1 MKTGVQQIMLGS
13 ITGKQKEALQT
24 LKEIKAMGY
33 DGIELNGFMI
43 HPTSF
48 FIRTLTK
55 LAGMPTGK
63 GGKHDWHA
71 LIKESG
77 LEVISLHTDLGSLK
91 RDLSQV
97 AQEAKSFA
105 TKFVVITGMYRFD
118 YTSTEALKSLC
129 ADLNACGEALKKEGL
144 TLCYHNHNVEF
155 QRLENGQT
163 AFSYLLQ
170 HTNPEFVFFE
180 FDSYWAAEA
189 GVNVYK
195 LLAGLKGRVKLHH
208 INDRGS
214 KAKGPFMT
222 PILESDSM
230 ELGTGNM
237 DLEELIL
244 LDKEIGVEAIVLE
257 THRNFLDH
265 SPISSIR
272 KSREYLEAHL

>member
-24 LKEIKAMGY
+24 LKEIKALGY

-48 FIRTLTK
+48 FIRMLTK

-63 GGKHDWHA
+63 GGKNDWHA
-71 LIKESG
+71 LIQESG

-91 RDLSQV
+91 RDLNQV

-129 ADLNACGEALKKEGL
+129 EDLNACGEALQKEGL

-180 FDSYWAAEA
+180 FDSYWAAES

-237 DLEELIL
+237 DLEELIR
-244 LDKEIGVEAIVLE
+244 LDKEIGVEAIILE

-265 SPISSIR
+265 SPMASIR

>member
-24 LKEIKAMGY
+24 LKEIKALGY

-48 FIRTLTK
+48 FIRMLTK

-63 GGKHDWHA
+63 GGKNDWHA
-71 LIKESG
+71 LIQESG

-129 ADLNACGEALKKEGL
+129 EDLNACGEALQKEGL

-237 DLEELIL
+237 DLEELIR

-257 THRNFLDH
+257 THRNFLDR
-265 SPISSIR
+265 SPMASIR